1 MAMKGNAAVM
11 FGGVALAMGF
21 CIFFGVSL
29 ATQGTERINGPLE
42 RVQTAVQPRTYTAAP
57 AGKSAAPQPVKEAA
71 VSQVKGNDRPL
82 PRPAEEPAA
91 DTGIN
96 RLGNKAG
103 ELLQIVTRHGIKLFV
118 SMVEAVLE

>member
-1 MAMKGNAAVM
+1 MRGNAAVTI
-11 FGGVALAMGF
+11 GGVALAMGF

-42 RVQTAVQPRTYTAAP
+42 RVQVSAQPRAYTAAP
-57 AGKSAAPQPVKEAA
+57 AGKTAAPQPVKEAA
-71 VSQVKGNDRPL
+71 VSGAKGDGRPL

-103 ELLQIVTRHGIKLFV
+103 ELLQIITRHAIKLFV